1 MCIEVMKAGHTWG
14 GNGMNLGFTRR
25 EMLRKLGV
33 GGSAVGMGM
42 LAGRSSADE
51 TSDGDPERA
60 GFAKNIKMVPLT
72 TQDGP
77 SAYIEG
83 GKVMQPARELP
94 VFHTADVVVV
104 GGGAAGFSAAVAA
117 ARTGAKVALVERY
130 GSLGGLFTN
139 GMVLVV
145 IGTGEMAS
153 GGFKLVT
160 RGLCEEFLKRL
171 EKMGDGAI
179 ICRDAKVYQPTVDPE
194 AAKVLMD
201 TMIQEAKVDM
211 FFHSWGV
218 DVIQSGSAVQGVVF
232 ESKEGRK
239 AILAK
244 VVVDAT
250 GDGDVYHQAGATYNQ
265 ISHAIGFVYRLGNYD
280 RIDKTKAPHDTKLNL
295 GSVEP
300 LKSTRWVNN
309 LGPKG
314 NGLDVH
320 DLSRIEMMHRKS
332 AWDYVQRI
340 RKTPGYE
347 EVFLLQTTP
356 QLGVRAT
363 RLLEGVARIDKKGAI
378 SGQTFADAVA
388 YSGDDSLKHPA
399 FAIPYGA
406 LLPKTVDNVVAAGRC
421 ISCAPDLIDRARLIP
436 VCMVTG
442 HAAGVAAALAA
453 KAGVRPREVPA
464 ADIQK
469 VLREQGA
476 YLG

>member
-1 MCIEVMKAGHTWG
+1 MS
-14 GNGMNLGFTRR
+14 GFTRR
-25 EMLRKLGV
+25 EMMRRLGL
-33 GGSAVGMGM
+33 GGTAVGMGM
-42 LAGRSSADE
+42 LAGRGLADE
-51 TSDGDPERA
+51 ATDGDPERA
-60 GFAKNIKMVPLT
+60 GFAKNIKLVQPT

-77 SAYIEG
+77 SAFMEG

-104 GGGAAGFSAAVAA
+104 GGGAAGFAAAVAA

-130 GSLGGLFTN
+130 GSLGGLFTD

-145 IGTGEMAS
+145 IGTGERQN
-153 GGFKLVT
+153 GEFKLVT

-179 ICRDAKVYQPTVDPE
+179 VCRDSKVYQPTVDPE

-201 TMIQEAKVDM
+201 DMVQEAKVDM
-211 FFHSWGV
+211 FFHTWGV
-218 DVIQSGSAVQGVVF
+218 DVIQSGNAVQGVVF

-250 GDGDVYHQAGATYNQ
+250 GDGDMYHLAGATYNQ
-265 ISHAIGFVYRLGNYD
+265 ISHAIGTVYRLGNYD
-280 RIDKTKAPHDTKLNL
+280 RIDRAKMPKDAKLNL
-295 GSVEP
+295 GSLEP

-314 NGLDVH
+314 NGLDVR
-320 DLSRIEMMHRKS
+320 DLSRVEMMHRKS
-332 AWDYVQRI
+332 AWNYVQKVRA
-340 RKTPGYE
+340 TPGCE
-347 EVFLLQTTP
+347 EVFLMQTAS

-363 RLLEGVARIDKKGAI
+363 RLLDGVARIDKKGAV
-378 SGQTFADAVA
+378 SGKTFEDVVA
-388 YSGDDSLKHPA
+388 FSGDDSLKHPA

-406 LLPKTVDNVVAAGRC
+406 LLPKVVDNVIAAGRC

-436 VCMVTG
+436 VCVVTG

-453 KAGVRPREVPA
+453 KAGARPRDVPVA
-464 ADIQK
+464 EIQK

>member
-1 MCIEVMKAGHTWG
+1 MS
-14 GNGMNLGFTRR
+14 NGFTRR
-25 EMLRKLGV
+25 EMIRRLGL
-33 GGSAVGMGM
+33 GGTAAGMGL
-42 LAGRSSADE
+42 LAGRGFADE
-51 TSDGDPERA
+51 TTDGDPERS
-60 GFAKNIKMVPLT
+60 GFAKNIKMVQPS

-77 SAYIEG
+77 SAFMEG

-104 GGGAAGFSAAVAA
+104 GGGPAGFGAAVAA

-130 GSLGGLFTN
+130 GSLGGLFTD
-139 GMVLVV
+139 GMVLIV
-145 IGTGEMAS
+145 IGTGAREN
-153 GGFKLVT
+153 GEFKLVT
-160 RGLCEEFLKRL
+160 RGLCEEYLKRL
-171 EKMGDGAI
+171 EKMGSGAI
-179 ICRDAKVYQPTVDPE
+179 ICRDPKVYQPTVDPE

-201 TMIQEAKVDM
+201 DMVHEANVDM

-218 DVIQSGSAVQGVVF
+218 DVIQTGNAVQGVVF

-250 GDGDVYHQAGATYNQ
+250 GDGDVFHQAGASYTQ
-265 ISHAIGFVYRLGNYD
+265 ISHAIGTVYRLGNFD
-280 RIDKTKAPHDTKLNL
+280 RIDHAKVPKEAKLNL
-295 GSVEP
+295 GSLEP

-314 NGLDVH
+314 NGLDVR

-332 AWDYVQRI
+332 AWNYVEKL
-340 RKTPGYE
+340 RKTPGCE
-347 EVFLLQTTP
+347 ELFLLQTAS

-363 RLLEGVARIDKKGAI
+363 RLLEGVARIDKKGAVA
-378 SGQTFADAVA
+378 GQVFADAVA
-388 YSGDDSLKHPA
+388 FSGDDALKKPA

-406 LLPKTVDNVVAAGRC
+406 LLPKSVDNVIVAGRC
-421 ISCAPDLIDRARLIP
+421 ISCAADLIDRARLIP

-453 KAGVRPREVPA
+453 KAGMRPRDVPVG
-464 ADIQK
+464 DIQK